1 MAEADD
7 LKSSKCGFD
16 PHRGHHA
23 SKQKLAE
30 NLIMKPT
37 KKESNE

>member
-16 PHRGHHA
+16 PHRGHDQ
-23 SKQKLAE
+23 SSNEILKVKL
-30 NLIMKPT
+30 
-37 KKESNE
+37 KKET